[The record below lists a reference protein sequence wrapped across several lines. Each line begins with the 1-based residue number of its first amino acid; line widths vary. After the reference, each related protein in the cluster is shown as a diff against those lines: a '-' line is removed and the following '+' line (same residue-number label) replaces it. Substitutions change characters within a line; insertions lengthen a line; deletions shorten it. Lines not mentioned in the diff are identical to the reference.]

1 MRSLRG
7 QVGLVFQYPEYQL
20 FAESVI
26 ADVEYGPRNLGWSNL
41 DVEYRSYEA
50 LKQVGIGENLL
61 DVSPLSLSGGQKRR
75 VAIAG
80 VLAMAPKLLIL
91 DEPMAGL
98 DPSGREEMLTLLSKL
113 YEERQI
119 SIVLVSHNMD
129 DVAKYADRI
138 LVMNEGELVL
148 DGVPKKVFHYQDEL
162 EQIGLGV
169 PQMTHLIHR
178 LEKETGCRLGDAITL
193 EEGLPLIEQWWHA
206 KVRHDDRLL
215 VIWRN

>member
-80 VLAMAPKLLIL
+80 VLA
-91 DEPMAGL
+91 
-98 DPSGREEMLTLLSKL
+98 RRLSCL
-113 YEERQI
+113 FWMSRWQDWIQAAE
-119 SIVLVSHNMD
+119 
-129 DVAKYADRI
+129 
-138 LVMNEGELVL
+138 
-148 DGVPKKVFHYQDEL
+148 KKCLH
-162 EQIGLGV
+162 
-169 PQMTHLIHR
+169 
-178 LEKETGCRLGDAITL
+178 C
-193 EEGLPLIEQWWHA
+193 
-206 KVRHDDRLL
+206 
-215 VIWRN
+215 